1 MVTHSGPLADQ
12 AAGRTLCVETG
23 IDVKLGLMLVGLR
36 RLVMGFSVDFH
47 QPCGVAAGALGNG
60 QGRKG
65 IEVVCE
71 HGHLVGCVVASGFGQ
86 PCLSHYQK

>member
-1 MVTHSGPLADQ
+1 
-12 AAGRTLCVETG
+12 
-23 IDVKLGLMLVGLR
+23 
-36 RLVMGFSVDFH
+36 MGFSVDFH

-60 QGRKG
+60 QGRQG

-86 PCLSHYQK
+86 PCLSHYLK